1 MIKNIIVVTITLLFA
16 FSILFVSVLR
26 TASVKY
32 SFYGESPNYQ
42 DEQISGRSD
51 ELASMEI
58 NYYLPYEGPV
68 TPDHPLW
75 PLKAIRDRVWLF
87 VTVDPYRRS
96 ELNLLFADKRL
107 VASQKLFEKEDFET
121 GYSTLTKAEKYLENA
136 CNVETEI
143 RSEGG
148 DTTELAERLINASY
162 KHRLVIE
169 QILLNAPA
177 DAKGNIEETK
187 RYSIGV
193 YDDKKTVLESA
204 GRPVPENPFNGQ

>member
-1 MIKNIIVVTITLLFA
+1 MIKNIIVVTIILLFA

-51 ELASMEI
+51 QLASMEI
-58 NYYLPYEGPV
+58 DYYLPYEGPV

-75 PLKAIRDRVWLF
+75 PLKAARDRVWLF
-87 VTVDPYRRS
+87 VTTNPYRKS
-96 ELNLLFADKRL
+96 ELNLLFADKRI
-107 VASQKLFEKEDFET
+107 VASQKLFDQGDFEK
-121 GYSTLTKAEKYLENA
+121 GYTTLTKAEKYLENA
-136 CNVETEI
+136 CNIEQEI

-148 DTTELAERLINASY
+148 DTTELAERLINASL

-169 QILLNAPA
+169 QILLIAPS
-177 DAKGNIEETK
+177 DAKGKIMNTEK
-187 RYSIGV
+187 YSIEV
-193 YDDKKTVLESA
+193 YNDKRGVLESA
-204 GRPVPENPFNGQ
+204 GLPVPENPFNRE

>member
-1 MIKNIIVVTITLLFA
+1 MIKKIIVVTFTLLFA

-51 ELASMEI
+51 ELARMEI
-58 NYYLPYEGPV
+58 DYYLPYEGPV

-75 PLKAIRDRVWLF
+75 LLKAARDKVWLF
-87 VTVDPYRRS
+87 VTTNPYRKS

-107 VASQKLFEKEDFET
+107 VAAKKLFEQGEHET

-136 CNVETEI
+136 CGIEKEI

-148 DTTELAERLINASY
+148 DTTELAERLINASL

-169 QILLNAPA
+169 QILLIAPG
-177 DAKGNIEETK
+177 DAKDKIMTTEK
-187 RYSIGV
+187 YSIQV
-193 YDDKKTVLESA
+193 YNDKKGVLESA
-204 GRPVPENPFNGQ
+204 GLSVPKNPFNGE